1 MSSYRRRQFPNYLLS
16 RFNNKYPNYV
26 SNSNLS
32 VVYAKMGNLEIYIN
46 LDQYMSQIESTMHR
60 SVLADFKSK
69 HDGELDVKAELVCSS
84 DELIK
89 LILRKV
95 NTLFDVVL

>member
-1 MSSYRRRQFPNYLLS
+1 M
-16 RFNNKYPNYV
+16 
-26 SNSNLS
+26 
-32 VVYAKMGNLEIYIN
+32 
-46 LDQYMSQIESTMHR
+46 DQIDSTMNR
-60 SVLADFKSK
+60 TVLANFKGK
-69 HDGELDVKAELVCSS
+69 QDGELDVKAELVCSS